1 MNEPQ
6 GGFPLR
12 VRLNPHSRA
21 GTLGRA
27 LSVALAVAFML
38 FVLGAAVL
46 GLAGCRA
53 PRTIVVQG
61 EAPPPTVVT
70 RTDSIYIASPPD
82 TTFLPPDT
90 VRVTETVPVEVIR
103 YLEPRPDTARAARVW
118 RLSVDSADVRLAL
131 RSEDLR
137 LRAPHP
143 GETLTCVARSPD
155 RLDCRVEGTPARP
168 PAVTVECPGCPECI
182 VTRSWGG
189 RIKASLALLLVL
201 ALGAGVGW
209 VARTLLR

>member
-1 MNEPQ
+1 M
-6 GGFPLR
+6 
-12 VRLNPHSRA
+12 NPHARA
-21 GTLGRA
+21 GTWGR
-27 LSVALAVAFML
+27 LISILLALAWML

-46 GLAGCRA
+46 GLSGCRA
-53 PRTIVVQG
+53 PRTITVQG

-103 YLEPRPDTARAARVW
+103 YLSPRPDTARAALVW
-118 RLSVDSADVRLAL
+118 RLAVDSADVRLAL

-137 LRAPHP
+137 LRAPAP

-155 RLDCRVEGTPARP
+155 RLECRVEGTPARP
-168 PAVTVECPGCPECI
+168 PAVTIECPGCPECI

-189 RIKASLALLLVL
+189 RIKASLALLLTL
-201 ALGAGVGW
+201 ALGGFVGFI
-209 VARTLLR
+209 ARTFLHQPSDR